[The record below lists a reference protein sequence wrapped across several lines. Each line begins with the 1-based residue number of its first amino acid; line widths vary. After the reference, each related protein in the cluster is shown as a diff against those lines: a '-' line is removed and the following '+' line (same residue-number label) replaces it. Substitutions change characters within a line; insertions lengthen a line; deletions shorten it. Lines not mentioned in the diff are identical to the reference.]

1 MILFLFGGD
10 SGTLFR
16 GIKSQALEAER
27 AAAAE
32 TAEVVLPPKRMY
44 QKTKSPVFV
53 TIPKGWYLDVHGS

>member
-32 TAEVVLPPKRMY
+32 TAEVRPVKVLPPKRIY
-44 QKTKSPVFV
+44 TKTKSPVFC
-53 TIPKGWYLDVHGS
+53 DDS